1 MHGPVMMDSVH
12 LEQATR
18 VAARLAG
25 SYPLADGYHR
35 RVLEETAPA
44 MVERAAAMV
53 EEETGL
59 PGGGVPTVA
68 VIDRFLWVER
78 NLAFFSALLDPV
90 ENAVDRGLEDAGVAD
105 GLPGRLLAIEM
116 GILLGLL
123 SHRVLGQYELVIPS
137 AGSGDEICIPAPNIL
152 EFERRHQLR
161 PAEFRFWVA
170 LHEATH
176 RIQFVGV
183 PWLRSYFLE
192 LATGLLNA
200 SKPDESRLAVLVS
213 GIQREGVQGFL
224 SLGEAGIPGLMATPS
239 ELRRLDRVQA
249 LMSLLEGHG
258 HVVMD
263 RIGARR
269 LVTWRRM
276 SGLLTRRRNNP
287 RLAAL
292 LRLTGLEM
300 KLRQYEE
307 GRDFILHVERRA
319 GWSAVDIAWESP
331 EALPTRSEIKAPES
345 WLARV
350 G

>member
-1 MHGPVMMDSVH
+1 MMDSVH
-12 LEQATR
+12 LDQAAR
-18 VAARLAG
+18 IAGRLAG
-25 SYPLADGYHR
+25 SYPLADGYQR

-59 PGGGVPTVA
+59 PGGDVPRVA
-68 VIDRFLWVER
+68 VIDRYLWVER
-78 NLAFFSALLDPV
+78 NLAFFAALLDPV
-90 ENAVDRGLEDAGVAD
+90 EKALEGESADAGVGD

-116 GILLGLL
+116 GVLLGFL

-137 AGSGDEICIPAPNIL
+137 AGRGDEICIPAPNIL

-176 RIQFVGV
+176 RIQFVAV

-192 LATGLLNA
+192 LATGLLKV
-200 SKPDESRLAVLVS
+200 SKPDESRLSMLVS
-213 GIQREGVQGFL
+213 GIRREGVEGFF

-239 ELRRLDRVQA
+239 VLRRLDKVQA

-263 RIGARR
+263 RIGARQ

-287 RLAAL
+287 RVAAF

-300 KLRQYEE
+300 KLRQYQE
-307 GRDFILHVERRA
+307 GRDFILHVERKA

>member
-1 MHGPVMMDSVH
+1 MDGVH

-18 VAARLAG
+18 IAGRLAG

-35 RVLEETAPA
+35 RVLEETFPA
-44 MVERAAAMV
+44 IVERAAAMV
-53 EEETGL
+53 EDETGL
-59 PGGGVPTVA
+59 SGGGTPRVA
-68 VIDRFLWVER
+68 VIDRLLWVER
-78 NLAFFSALLDPV
+78 NLAFFSALLNPV
-90 ENAVDRGLEDAGVAD
+90 EDAVEARLVDAGVGD
-105 GLPGRLLAIEM
+105 GLSGRLMAIEM
-116 GILLGLL
+116 GVLLGFL

-176 RIQFVGV
+176 RLQFVGV
-183 PWLRSYFLE
+183 PWLRSYFLD
-192 LATGLLNA
+192 LATGLLNY
-200 SKPDESRLAVLVS
+200 SEPDESRLAVLVS
-213 GIQREGVQGFL
+213 GIQRAGLEGFF
-224 SLGEAGIPGLMATPS
+224 SLGEAGIPGLMATPA
-239 ELRRLDRVQA
+239 ELRRLDKVQA

-263 RIGARR
+263 RIGARQM
-269 LVTWRRM
+269 VTWRRM
-276 SGLLTRRRNNP
+276 SGLLTQRRKNP
-287 RLAAL
+287 RMAAL

-300 KLRQYEE
+300 KLRQYQE
-307 GRDFILHVERRA
+307 GRDFVLYVERKA

-331 EALPTRSEIKAPES
+331 DALPTRSEIKAPDS

>member
-1 MHGPVMMDSVH
+1 MMDDVH
-12 LEQATR
+12 VEQAAR
-18 VAARLAG
+18 IAGRLAG
-25 SYPLADGYHR
+25 TYPLADGYHR
-35 RVLEETAPA
+35 RVLEETAPSMVVRA
-44 MVERAAAMV
+44 AGMVED
-53 EEETGL
+53 ETGL
-59 PGGGVPTVA
+59 SGGDVPRVA
-68 VIDRFLWVER
+68 VIDRLTWVER
-78 NLAFFSALLDPV
+78 NLAFFSALLSPV
-90 ENAVDRGLEDAGVAD
+90 ESSLENELADAGLGD
-105 GLPGRLLAIEM
+105 GLSGRLLAIEM
-116 GILLGLL
+116 GVLLGLL

-137 AGSGDEICIPAPNIL
+137 AGSGDEICLPAPNIL
-152 EFERRHQLR
+152 EFERRNQLR
-161 PAEFRFWVA
+161 PDEFRFWVA

-176 RIQFVGV
+176 RLQFVGV
-183 PWLRSYFLE
+183 PWLRSYFLD
-192 LATGLLNA
+192 LAMGLLNV

-213 GIQREGVQGFL
+213 GIQRAGVEGFF
-224 SLGEAGIPGLMATPS
+224 SLGEAGIPGLMATPA
-239 ELRRLDRVQA
+239 ELRRLDKVQA

-263 RIGARR
+263 RIGSRQ

-276 SGLLTRRRNNP
+276 SGLLAQRRNNP
-287 RLAAL
+287 RVAAL

-331 EALPTRSEIKAPES
+331 ETLPTRSEIKAPES

>member
-1 MHGPVMMDSVH
+1 MIEGVH
-12 LEQATR
+12 LEQAIR
-18 VAARLAG
+18 IAGWLAG
-25 SYPLADGYHR
+25 SEPLAASYHR
-35 RVLEETAPA
+35 RVLEEMAPA
-44 MVERAAAMV
+44 LVKRAAGLV

-59 PGGGVPTVA
+59 SGGGDPKVA
-68 VIDRFLWVER
+68 VIDRLSWVER
-78 NLAFFSALLDPV
+78 NLAFFSALLSPV
-90 ENAVDRGLEDAGVAD
+90 ENEDGGRIAQTPAFGGLS
-105 GLPGRLLAIEM
+105 GRLIAVQM
-116 GILLGLL
+116 GVLLGFL

-137 AGSGDEICIPAPNIL
+137 AEGGDEICLPAANIL

-176 RIQFVGV
+176 RLQFVGV
-183 PWLRSYFLE
+183 PWLRSYFFD
-192 LATGLLNA
+192 LAKALVSVSN
-200 SKPDESRLAVLVS
+200 PDESRLAVLVS
-213 GIQREGVQGFL
+213 GIQRAGMEGIF
-224 SLGEAGIPGLMATPS
+224 SPGEAGLPGLMATPT
-239 ELRRLDRVQA
+239 ELRRIERLQA

-263 RIGARR
+263 RIGARQ

-276 SGLLTRRRNNP
+276 SGLVTGRRNNP
-287 RLAAL
+287 RVAAL

-300 KLRQYEE
+300 KLRQYKE
-307 GRDFILHVERRA
+307 GREFILYVEKRA
-319 GWSAVDIAWESP
+319 GWSAVDLAWESP